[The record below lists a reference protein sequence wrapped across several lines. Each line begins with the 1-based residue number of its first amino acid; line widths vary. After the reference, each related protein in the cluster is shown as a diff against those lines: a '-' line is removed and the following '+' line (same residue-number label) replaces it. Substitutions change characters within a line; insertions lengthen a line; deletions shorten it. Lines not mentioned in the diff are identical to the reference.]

1 MGGLPEKPGE
11 PGGRKALPK
20 THRGLTALGP
30 APAGPPQMGRRGTAG
45 QVQSRGRN
53 PEPTAAQTPG
63 CGLKDQRALPGHP
76 SPLRKR
82 PAGPWASL
90 S

>member
-30 APAGPPQMGRRGTAG
+30 APAGPPQMGRRARPGRCRAGAGT
-45 QVQSRGRN
+45 QSPRLHKLPAVASKTRGH
-53 PEPTAAQTPG
+53 
-63 CGLKDQRALPGHP
+63 C
-76 SPLRKR
+76 
-82 PAGPWASL
+82 PAIPHL
-90 S
+90 